1 MNHLDFAIGLAKQAG
16 PIIKENFALG
26 MPKEMKADR
35 TPLTA
40 TDLAIN
46 QMVNEAVKKTFPDHG
61 LISEEGG
68 FYSGQEYCWVC
79 DPVDGTIPF
88 SHGVPIC
95 MFMLGLMY
103 KGQSILGVVYDP
115 FMDKLYRAEK
125 DQGAYLNN
133 GRIYVSKKTKVEE
146 TALNIFSWVGAKYQY
161 PGLFDEVWQKD
172 VFDMNLGCVGYA
184 DMMVACGEFTA
195 CVFPGETTWD
205 SVAPKIIVEEAGG
218 KFTDLYGNDHNFL
231 QPVQGHLAT
240 NGLVHDYFLDLIKK
254 YLVVKQ

>member
-1 MNHLDFAIGLAKQAG
+1 MTHLDFAIGLAKQAG
-16 PIIKENFALG
+16 PIIKDNFSLG
-26 MPKEMKADR
+26 MKKEIKADK

-46 QMVNEAVKKTFPDHG
+46 ELVNIEVKKVFPEHG

-68 FYSGQEYCWVC
+68 FYSGQDYTWVC

-103 KGQSILGVVYDP
+103 KGESILGVVYDP
-115 FMDKLYRAEK
+115 FMDKLYYAEK
-125 DQGAYLNN
+125 GQGAFINKDKLQ
-133 GRIYVSKKTKVEE
+133 VSKHNKVEL
-146 TALNIFSWVGAKYQY
+146 TGLSVFSWVEAKYQY

-184 DMMVACGEFTA
+184 DMLVASGEFTA

-218 KFTDLYGNDHNFL
+218 KFTDLYGNNHNFL
-231 QPVQGHLAT
+231 EPVKGHLAT

-254 YLVVKQ
+254 YLVIKK